1 MDQVRLNYLF
11 WMLVHDYVTKKKWR
25 LISMRDQEVW
35 LVNEKSKPR
44 QIVRFVRRDLDWAGE
59 LRRDVEKAVIL
70 FESIRTRLHYR
81 EVEGKNI
88 YVSLYPPVDDWEDI
102 QKPLAAN
109 KRRKSRVF
117 STVLTKDEIEK
128 RDLRDLYYSEQVE
141 QLELHTYLLKQQIKH
156 VHELE
161 KEKEKSMFQ
170 HGKPYATYF
179 LLVSIAMMFIITE
192 WAGSST
198 DIMTLID
205 FGAKYNP
212 RIMDGEWW
220 RFISAMFL
228 HIGVIHL
235 FMNSLALFFLGGVV
249 ERMYGTTRFVII
261 YLIAGL
267 LGSIASFAFNASVS
281 AGASGAIFGCFGAL
295 LYFGFVHPSLFF
307 RTMGKNVIVILA
319 INLVFGFVVPVVDN
333 GAHIGGLVGG
343 FLAAAIVQLPKQHR
357 TWKRF
362 VFAIITLIVIAS
374 LIAFGWVNEAKM
386 TNVTTEL
393 IIGQMYLQDDEVEAA
408 YPHVK
413 RAYEMEPTMPEA
425 TFLLS
430 VAQAMNGNYA
440 EALPLLEK
448 TVEIRADFHEAH
460 YNMAVIYTE
469 LGEYEQARTAVARA
483 IEIEAKEEYVELE
496 RSLTLD

>member
-1 MDQVRLNYLF
+1 MDQIRLNYLY

-25 LISMRDQEVW
+25 IISMRDHEVW
-35 LVNEKSKPR
+35 LVNEETKPR

-59 LRRDVEKAVIL
+59 LRRDVAKTVML
-70 FESIRTRLHYR
+70 FENIRTSLHYR

-88 YVSLYPPVDDWEDI
+88 YVSLYPPVDEWEDL

-109 KRRKSRVF
+109 NKKKSRVY
-117 STVLTKDEIEK
+117 TAVLTKEDIEK
-128 RDLRDLYYSEQVE
+128 RNLSDIYYSEQVE
-141 QLELHTYLLKQQIKH
+141 QLELHTYLLKQQIQH

-161 KEKEKSMFQ
+161 KEKETSMFQ
-170 HGKPYATYF
+170 YGKPYATYF
-179 LLVSIAMMFIITE
+179 LIVSIVMMFIITE

-212 RIMDGEWW
+212 LIIDGEWW

-228 HIGVIHL
+228 HIGLIHL

-249 ERMYGTTRFVII
+249 ERMYGTTRFVSI

-295 LYFGFVHPSLFF
+295 LYFGIVHPSLFF
-307 RTMGKNVIVILA
+307 RTMGMNVLVILA

-343 FLAAAIVQLPKQHR
+343 FLAAAIVQLPKQQR
-357 TWKRF
+357 TWRAF
-362 VFAIITLIVIAS
+362 VFAIITPSVIAS
-374 LIAFGWVNEAKM
+374 LLAFGWVNEAKM
-386 TNVTTEL
+386 TDVTTEL
-393 IIGQMYLQDDEVEAA
+393 IIGQMYLQDDEVESA

-440 EALPLLEK
+440 ELCLC
-448 TVEIRADFHEAH
+448 
-460 YNMAVIYTE
+460 
-469 LGEYEQARTAVARA
+469 
-483 IEIEAKEEYVELE
+483 
-496 RSLTLD
+496 